1 MSTKRTNQKTEMIP
15 NVFVP
20 NTKTLDAAKMMGAQR
35 GAVRNLLD
43 TIKNASNDYIAWRNE
58 NDDSDLNELRQKNF
72 LQIIAQM
79 EPELEIIQLWDGRNW
94 VKISVRETPEAVEVD
109 TKSAI
114 DELFEPA
121 VSEMKQK
128 HEAKSPLEQHK
139 DLLAEQTHLKTG
151 LNFKTKYGVELMLL
165 CLNCFKEAYA
175 KEKAN
180 DGNLG
185 SLILTFKQCTQYV
198 KRNKRKSTQL
208 IKGWE
213 DRLLKSLIDDA
224 WLLGHTD
231 TLTVKPF
238 SKGIEGWVEGWKEHP
253 SVLGEAPIRITKYM
267 KP

>member
-1 MSTKRTNQKTEMIP
+1 M
-15 NVFVP
+15 P
-20 NTKTLDAAKMMGAQR
+20 NTKMLDAAMMLGTQR
-35 GAVRNLLD
+35 GAVKKLLD
-43 TIKNASNDYIAWRNE
+43 TIKDASNDYITWRNE
-58 NDDSDLNELRQKNF
+58 NDDSELNELRQKNF

-79 EPELEIIQLWDGRNW
+79 EPELEIIQLWDGKNW

-139 DLLAEQTHLKTG
+139 DLLAEQTHLKSA

-185 SLILTFKQCTQYV
+185 SLILTFEQCTQYV
-198 KRNKRKSTQL
+198 KINKRKSTQL

-224 WLLGHTD
+224 WILGHAD

-238 SKGIEGWVEGWKEHP
+238 SKGIEGWKSEWKEHP
-253 SVLGEAPIRITKYM
+253 SVLGQSPIRITRHM

>member
-1 MSTKRTNQKTEMIP
+1 MSTREQIKKQEMIP

-20 NTKTLDAAKMMGAQR
+20 NTKTVDAAKMMGTQY
-35 GAVRNLLD
+35 GAVKKLLD
-43 TIKNASNDYIAWRNE
+43 TIKDASNDYITWRNE

-72 LQIIAQM
+72 LHIIAQI
-79 EPELEIIQLWDGRNW
+79 EPELEIIQLWNGENW